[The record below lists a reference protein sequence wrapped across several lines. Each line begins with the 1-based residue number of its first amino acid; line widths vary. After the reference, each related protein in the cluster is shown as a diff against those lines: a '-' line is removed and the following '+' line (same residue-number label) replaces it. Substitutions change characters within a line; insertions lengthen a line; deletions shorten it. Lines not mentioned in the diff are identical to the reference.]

1 MNEFQNQFPYNKFTI
16 DEVDNYEEKFFD
28 LVDAD
33 GNDEVMKVTKIKGF
47 MKSCGMKFKD
57 DLVL

>member
-33 GNDEVMKVTKIKGF
+33 GNDEVMKVTKIKPF